1 MKSMASEGFTLW
13 MTGLPGSGK
22 STLAGVLKAKLEAQG
37 RRVEIL
43 DGDEVRKG
51 LSRDLGLSREDREE
65 HAWRVSFVSKLLARN
80 GVVAIV
86 ALISPYRTSR
96 ESAKQM
102 IGPERFV
109 EVYVKASLQ
118 VCEMRDPKGLYAK
131 ARRGEITNMTGIQ
144 DPYEEPTDAD
154 IVVETERGTPTR
166 APRTSSKSSKGAAS
180 YDSVA
185 GDRGDLCAHRRE
197 ELLEIARISP
207 ADKLEHLVREP
218 AVDGLL
224 LPCH

>member
-1 MKSMASEGFTLW
+1 MKDGGSDGFTIW

-22 STLAGVLKAKLEAQG
+22 STLAGLLKGRLEALG

-65 HAWRVSFVSKLLARN
+65 HAWRVSFVSKLLSRN
-80 GVVAIV
+80 GVVAV
-86 ALISPYRTSR
+86 VSLISPYRTSR

-102 IGPERFV
+102 IGSERFV

-118 VCEMRDPKGLYAK
+118 ACEKRDPKGLYAK
-131 ARRGEITNMTGIQ
+131 ARRGEIKNMTGIQ

-154 IVVETERGTPTR
+154 IVVETEGETPDQSADR
-166 APRTSSKSSKGAAS
+166 IVGA
-180 YDSVA
+180 
-185 GDRGDLCAHRRE
+185 LQ
-197 ELLEIARISP
+197 ELH
-207 ADKLEHLVREP
+207 KL
-218 AVDGLL
+218 
-224 LPCH
+224 

>member
-1 MKSMASEGFTLW
+1 VRVMASEGFTLW

-22 STLAGVLKAKLEAQG
+22 STLAGVLKTKLEGQG

-65 HAWRVSFVSKLLARN
+65 HAWRVSFVSKLLSRN

-144 DPYEEPTDAD
+144 DPYEEPADAD
-154 IVVETERGTPTR
+154 IVVETEKGTPDQS
-166 APRTSSKSSKGAAS
+166 AD
-180 YDSVA
+180 YIIQE
-185 GDRGDLCAHRRE
+185 LRR
-197 ELLEIARISP
+197 RR
-207 ADKLEHLVREP
+207 KL
-218 AVDGLL
+218 
-224 LPCH
+224 

>member
-1 MKSMASEGFTLW
+1 MSGAAGEGFTIW

-22 STLAGVLKAKLEAQG
+22 STISGILKQRLEAQG

-65 HAWRVSFVSKLLARN
+65 HAWRVSFVSKLLSRN

-102 IGPERFV
+102 IGKDRFV

-131 ARRGEITNMTGIQ
+131 ARKGEITNMTGIQ
-144 DPYEEPTDAD
+144 DPYEEPSDAD
-154 IVVETERGTPTR
+154 IVVETEKGT
-166 APRTSSKSSKGAAS
+166 AEAS
-180 YDSVA
+180 AEFVIQE
-185 GDRGDLCAHRRE
+185 LQRR
-197 ELLEIARISP
+197 R
-207 ADKLEHLVREP
+207 KL
-218 AVDGLL
+218 
-224 LPCH
+224 

>member
-1 MKSMASEGFTLW
+1 MMMIMTMTKTTGQEQGTDDLGDGKKNQDGFALW
-13 MTGLPGSGK
+13 MTGLPGAGK
-22 STLAGVLKAKLEAQG
+22 STLAVVLKSKLEEEEG

-86 ALISPYRTSR
+86 ALISPYRSSR
-96 ESAKQM
+96 ASAKQV

-109 EVYVKASLQ
+109 EVYIKASLQ
-118 VCEMRDPKGLYAK
+118 TCEERDPKGLYAK

-144 DPYEEPTDAD
+144 DPYEEPSDPD
-154 IVVETERGTPTR
+154 IVVETEKGTPQQS
-166 APRTSSKSSKGAAS
+166 ADAIIAS
-180 YDSVA
+180 
-185 GDRGDLCAHRRE
+185 LRR
-197 ELLEIARISP
+197 L
-207 ADKLEHLVREP
+207 DKL
-218 AVDGLL
+218 
-224 LPCH
+224 

>member
-1 MKSMASEGFTLW
+1 MNSMTNEGFVLW

-22 STLAGVLKAKLEAQG
+22 STLSNVLKAKLESQG

-80 GVVAIV
+80 GVIAIV

-96 ESAKQM
+96 ESARQV
-102 IGPERFV
+102 IGTGRFV
-109 EVYVKASLQ
+109 EVYVKASLA
-118 VCEMRDPKGLYAK
+118 VCEMSDPKGLYAK
-131 ARRGEITNMTGIQ
+131 ARKGEITNMTGIQ

-154 IVVETERGTPTR
+154 IVVETE
-166 APRTSSKSSKGAAS
+166 KGSPDAS
-180 YDSVA
+180 ASMVIQE
-185 GDRGDLCAHRRE
+185 LQRR
-197 ELLEIARISP
+197 R
-207 ADKLEHLVREP
+207 KL
-218 AVDGLL
+218 
-224 LPCH
+224 